1 MRDGRC
7 VTLASYGHCGFAG
20 AISMSSTKDQM
31 AATVVD
37 PKAHAD
43 SKRLFDAYAWLR
55 QNEPMAL
62 AQIEGFDPFYLVT
75 KHADILQVSKDNTL
89 FPYGE
94 YPSTL
99 ARHEAVA
106 RGREARAQGR
116 PLLYTLV
123 QMDEP
128 DHMKYRALTQGWFM
142 PQNLRK
148 LEARVRELAKDAVA
162 RMEALGG
169 ECDFVG
175 EVALHYPLR
184 VIMEILGV
192 PHQDEPR
199 MLQLTQELFGATDDD
214 LRRKTHGDED
224 PAVRMAAMQATLSD
238 FFNYFNNL
246 TESRRTAP
254 VDDLASVIANAKVD
268 GQLISA
274 FDAVS
279 YYLIISTAGHDTT
292 SSSTAGA
299 MWALAERPGEVA
311 KVKAD
316 PSLIPGLVDESIRWT
331 TPVRHFMRSVA
342 ETTELR
348 GKTLSKGDWLML
360 CYPSG
365 NRDEEVFEDP
375 DEFRV
380 DRSPNRHLA
389 FGYGA
394 HLCLGQHLAKMEM
407 RILWEELLP
416 RLKSVEL
423 HGEAKLSQANF
434 VNGPKTLPIKY
445 EFT

>member
-1 MRDGRC
+1 
-7 VTLASYGHCGFAG
+7 
-20 AISMSSTKDQM
+20 MSATTADFV
-31 AATVVD
+31 ATVVD

-43 SKRLFDAYAWLR
+43 PARLYDAYGWLR
-55 QNEPMAL
+55 KNDPVARAELP
-62 AQIEGFDPFYLVT
+62 GFDPFHVVT
-75 KHADILQVSKDNTL
+75 RHADILEISRDNVA
-89 FPYGE
+89 FPYGN

-99 ARHEAVA
+99 APHQAVEN
-106 RGREARAQGR
+106 GRAARAAGR

-148 LEARVRELAKDAVA
+148 LEARVRELAREAVA
-162 RMEALGG
+162 RMESLGG
-169 ECDFVG
+169 ECDFVS

-192 PHQDEPR
+192 PREDEPR
-199 MLQLTQELFGATDDD
+199 MLQLTQELFGATDPD
-214 LRRKTHGDED
+214 LRRRPADESEAARQQAIQ
-224 PAVRMAAMQATLSD
+224 AVLAD
-238 FFNYFNNL
+238 FFNYFNAL
-246 TESRRTAP
+246 TESRRAEP
-254 VDDLASVIANAKVD
+254 LEDVASVIANAKID
-268 GQLISA
+268 GNAISA

-299 MWALAERPGEVA
+299 LWALAERPGELA
-311 KVKAD
+311 KLKQNLG
-316 PSLIPGLVDESIRWT
+316 LIPGLVDESIRWT
-331 TPVRHFMRSVA
+331 TPVRHFMRSAAADTTVGGRPVA
-342 ETTELR
+342 
-348 GKTLSKGDWLML
+348 KDDWLML

-365 NRDEEVFEDP
+365 NRDETVFEDP
-375 DEFRV
+375 LEFHV

-394 HLCLGQHLAKMEM
+394 HMCLGQHLAKMEM

-423 HGEAKLSQANF
+423 AGAAQLSEANF
-434 VNGPKTLPIKY
+434 VNGPKKLPIRY
-445 EFT
+445 EFA